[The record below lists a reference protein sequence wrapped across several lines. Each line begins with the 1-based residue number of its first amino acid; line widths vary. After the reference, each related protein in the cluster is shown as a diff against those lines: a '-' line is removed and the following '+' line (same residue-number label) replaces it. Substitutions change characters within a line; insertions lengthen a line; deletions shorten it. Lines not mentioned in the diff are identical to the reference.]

1 MAGQR
6 ALHPAHA
13 LRSTLMTITEPPA
26 SRSFIGR
33 VLSRSD
39 LGMIIGAVAFTI
51 AAALTQGGGAI
62 VPFLVAAIAVALLA
76 ALVGRAV
83 DHLAERLGA
92 GAVGVLQSALGNLP
106 ELFICI
112 FALRQGLRDVVTA
125 AIIGSILSNL
135 LLVLGLSFFV
145 GGRHNGVLRYSQTRA
160 RMIMSLMILS
170 VAAMLVPSLASYVHS
185 AASGHEVGLSRVT
198 AIVLLVVFALSIPA
212 SVRRE
217 ESAGHDTAAP
227 AGEQAKAAKAGER
240 EDAATSAKSAEDPGN
255 HWPLALA
262 LGMLAATGVLAAY
275 VSDLFV
281 DALQPAMNSLHISQ
295 AFAGL
300 VIVAIA
306 GNAVENTVGVKLARQ
321 NQADHALSVI
331 LNSPLQI
338 ALVLAPVL
346 VLIAPLVGAGGASF
360 TLVFNPM
367 LVSSVAISTLAV
379 SYLVS
384 DGESDWLEGATMVG
398 LYVLIAAAFWWG

>member
-1 MAGQR
+1 M
-6 ALHPAHA
+6 L
-13 LRSTLMTITEPPA
+13 
-26 SRSFIGR
+26 
-33 VLSRSD
+33 
-39 LGMIIGAVAFTI
+39 GAVAFTI
-51 AAALTQGGGAI
+51 AAALTKGGGA
-62 VPFLVAAIAVALLA
+62 VFPFLVSAVAVALLA

-83 DHLAERLGA
+83 DHLADRLGA

-112 FALRQGLRDVVTA
+112 FALRSHLTDVVTA
-125 AIIGSILSNL
+125 AIIGSILGNL

-145 GGRHNGVLRYSQTRA
+145 GGRKNGVLRFSEGRA
-160 RMIMSLMILS
+160 RMIMALMILS
-170 VAAMLVPSLASYVHS
+170 VAAMLVPSLASYIHAA
-185 AASGHEVGLSRVT
+185 AASHEAGLSRIT
-198 AIVLLVVFALSIPA
+198 AVVLLVVFALSVPA
-212 SVRRE
+212 SLRRE
-217 ESAGHDTAAP
+217 HSAADATPEPTAQQQPAESRAEAAGQ
-227 AGEQAKAAKAGER
+227 EQ
-240 EDAATSAKSAEDPGN
+240 GN
-255 HWPLALA
+255 HWPLAFA
-262 LGMLAATGVLAAY
+262 VGMLAVTGVLAAY

-281 DALQPAMNSLHISQ
+281 NALQPAMSTLHISD

-306 GNAVENTVGVKLARQ
+306 GNAVENAVGVKLAWQ

-338 ALVLAPVL
+338 ALVLAPAL
-346 VLIAPLVGAGGASF
+346 VLLSPLVGGATF

-367 LVSSVAISTLAV
+367 LVTTVGVSTLAV
-379 SYLVS
+379 AYLVS

>member
-1 MAGQR
+1 MTTTQPAG
-6 ALHPAHA
+6 
-13 LRSTLMTITEPPA
+13 PPETGKQIA
-26 SRSFIGR
+26 RGR

-39 LGMIIGAVAFTI
+39 ITFMAGAAAFTV
-51 AAALTQGGGAI
+51 AAALTKGGGAVI
-62 VPFLVAAIAVALLA
+62 PFLVSAVAVALLA

-83 DHLAERLGA
+83 DHLADRLGA

-112 FALRQGLRDVVTA
+112 FALRSHLTDVVTA
-125 AIIGSILSNL
+125 AIIGSILGNL

-145 GGRHNGVLRYSQTRA
+145 GGRRNGILRFSESRA
-160 RMIMSLMILS
+160 RMIMALMILS
-170 VAAMLVPSLASYVHS
+170 VAAMLVPSLASYIHAA
-185 AASGHEVGLSRVT
+185 AASHEASLSRIT
-198 AIVLLVVFALSIPA
+198 AVVLLVVFALSIPA
-212 SVRRE
+212 SLRRE
-217 ESAGHDTAAP
+217 DSAP
-227 AGEQAKAAKAGER
+227 ADASAPTAQQGSESQAEHAEQEG
-240 EDAATSAKSAEDPGN
+240 GN
-255 HWPLALA
+255 RWPLALA
-262 LGMLAATGVLAAY
+262 VTMLAVTGVLAAY

-281 DALQPAMNSLHISQ
+281 SALQPAMNSMHISD

-306 GNAVENTVGVKLARQ
+306 GNAVENAVGVKLAWQ

-338 ALVLAPVL
+338 ALVLAPAL
-346 VLIAPLVGAGGASF
+346 VLLSPLVGGATF

-367 LVSSVAISTLAV
+367 LVTTVGVSTLAV
-379 SYLVS
+379 AYLVS

-398 LYVLIAAAFWWG
+398 LYILIAAAFWWG